1 MDYEK
6 LLKKAKDEMPEAV
19 LEKERF
25 EVPNV
30 VGHIQG
36 NKTILSNFIQIANTF
51 GREPEHMLKFVLK
64 EIAAP
69 GGIKKSGSV
78 IIGTKVPASKINEK
92 IRKYAHE
99 FVLCH
104 ECGKPDTKIIKE
116 RNINFVR
123 CLACGAKKAIKLK
136 I

>member
-6 LLKKAKDEMPEAV
+6 LLEKAKKEMPQVA

-25 EVPNV
+25 EIPKIK
-30 VGHIQG
+30 GHLQG
-36 NKTILSNFIQIANTF
+36 NKTILSNFVQIAGIF
-51 GREPEHMLKFVLK
+51 GRKPEQMLKFVLK

-69 GGIKKSGSV
+69 GEMKKSGSV
-78 IIGTKVPASKINEK
+78 MIGAKVPANKINEK
-92 IRKYAHE
+92 IRKFAYE

-116 RNINFVR
+116 GGVTFIR
-123 CLACGAKKAIKLK
+123 CMACGSKKAIKQ